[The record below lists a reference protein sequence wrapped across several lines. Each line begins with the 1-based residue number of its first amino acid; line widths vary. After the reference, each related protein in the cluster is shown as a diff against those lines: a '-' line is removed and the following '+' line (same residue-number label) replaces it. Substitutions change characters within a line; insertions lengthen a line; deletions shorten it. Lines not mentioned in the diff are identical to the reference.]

1 MFTLS
6 NRESRYS
13 DLDQFGGKYTKQTY
27 KNKFN
32 SEKCNDTMTF
42 QDCELA
48 ILRQA
53 VDENDIQKKKKIANS
68 KEVQQM
74 ITIVEEFLKKSK
86 CICYGGT
93 AINNILPKESQFYN
107 RDIETP
113 DYDFYSATP
122 LEHAKELADI
132 FFKAGYADVDAK
144 SGAHPGT
151 FKVFVNFIPMADIT
165 ELHSTLFHNILQDSV
180 KINGILY
187 CPVNFLRMNMF
198 IELSRPEG
206 DVSRWEKVMKRLN
219 LLNKHYPLK
228 SSRCKSATFQRD
240 ITITKSLTKHLSNTI
255 HKTLFESFVD
265 QGCVFFG
272 GYATSL
278 YNNYTTLKEK
288 QTVALVP
295 EFEVLAENVDLI
307 SSIIQESLESEKIKN
322 ITIEKHD
329 AIGEVIPKYNEIKV
343 GKTSVAYIYEPIACH
358 SYNELNI
365 DGKNIRIATID
376 TMLNFYLSFL
386 YGNEEASAGY
396 KNRLLCMSRFLF
408 DIEQKH
414 RLEQKGLL
422 KRFSMTCYGK
432 QPTLESIRSEKAA
445 KYQQLKQN
453 KDSYEY
459 KRLFFKYHPTKQSA
473 TMSVIPKK
481 KNVLPTTYKKPK
493 KHPAPKKNTTKKKKK
508 FVLNIP
514 VNNQKFLF

>member
-1 MFTLS
+1 MLNIS
-6 NRESRYS
+6 NRESRFT
-13 DLDQFGGKYTKQTY
+13 DLDQLGGKYTKQTY

-53 VDENDIQKKKKIANS
+53 VDENDIRKKKKIANS

-74 ITIVEEFLKKSK
+74 ITIVEKFLKKNK

-113 DYDFYSATP
+113 DYDFYSTTP
-122 LEHAKELADI
+122 LEHAKELADV

-144 SGAHPGT
+144 SGVHPGT

-165 ELHSTLFHNILQDSV
+165 ELHPTLFHNILKDSI

-228 SSRCKSATFQRD
+228 STSCKTTTFQRD
-240 ITITKSLTKHLSNTI
+240 ITITKALTKSASDII
-255 HKTLFESFVD
+255 HKILFDSFSE

-278 YNNYTTLKEK
+278 YNNYTTQKDK
-288 QTVALVP
+288 QNVALVP
-295 EFEVLAENVDLI
+295 EFEVLSENIDLT
-307 SSIIQESLESEKIKN
+307 SSIIKEGLESEKIKDV
-322 ITIEKHD
+322 TIETHD

-343 GKTSVAYIYEPIACH
+343 GRTSVAFIYEPIACH

-365 DGKNIRIATID
+365 DGNPIRIATID
-376 TMLNFYLSFL
+376 TMLNFYLAFL
-386 YGNEEASAGY
+386 YGNEEITTGY

-408 DIEQKH
+408 DIEQKN

-432 QPTLESIRSEKAA
+432 QPTLESIRSEKAE
-445 KYQQLKQN
+445 KYQQLKN
-453 KDSYEY
+453 DKDNNEY

-473 TMSVIPKK
+473 IM
-481 KNVLPTTYKKPK
+481 
-493 KHPAPKKNTTKKKKK
+493 
-508 FVLNIP
+508 
-514 VNNQKFLF
+514 